1 MVRLVHITT
10 VPDSLDF
17 FTGQIGY
24 MKAQGL
30 DVQAITSPG
39 ELLDFFAARESLRV
53 HAVAMTR
60 RITPLRDLAAV
71 VRLWRL
77 LRRLRPAIVH
87 AHTPK
92 GGLLGMVSAWL
103 AGVPVRVYHLHGLPL
118 TTAGGL
124 KRFLLRAS
132 EKVACRLAH
141 RVLAVSWSL
150 RDEALAQ
157 GLCAPET
164 ITVFRAGSINGVDA
178 LGTFNPE
185 RFRTGARGVVRARY
199 GIPADALVVGFVGR
213 VVRDKGLAELVAS
226 WQTLREEFP
235 NLHLLV
241 VGPFEPQ
248 DPVPPEVKHVLRN
261 DARIHLTGM
270 CLDVPPLY
278 AAMNVLALPTY
289 REGFGVVAIEA
300 GAMGLPVVT
309 TRIPGCV
316 DAVRHG
322 VTGTLVP
329 ARDGLALAEALR
341 QYLRSPELREEHGQ
355 AGRRRVLQD
364 FGQEAIWDAQ
374 FQEYLR
380 LLREKGLPVP
390 VLPKRLAPE
399 VRVAAR

>member
-39 ELLDFFAARESLRV
+39 ELLGVHAAREAIPV
-53 HAVAMTR
+53 HAVAMAR
-60 RITPLRDLAAV
+60 RVTPLRDLGSVA
-71 VRLWRL
+71 RLWRL

-118 TTAGGL
+118 TTAAGL

-132 EKVACRLAH
+132 EKTACRLAH

-157 GLCAPET
+157 GLCPPEK

-185 RFRTGARGVVRARY
+185 RVGAKARDAVRARY

-213 VVRDKGLAELVAS
+213 VVRDKGLAELVES
-226 WQTLREEFP
+226 WQTLRGEFP
-235 NLHLLV
+235 DLHLLV

-248 DPVPPEVKHVLRN
+248 DPVPPEVERVLRG
-261 DARIHLTGM
+261 DPRIHLTGM

-278 AAMNVLALPTY
+278 AAMDVLALPTY

-300 GAMGLPVVT
+300 GAMGLPVVA

-316 DAVRHG
+316 DAVRDG

-329 ARDGLALAEALR
+329 ARDGPALAQALR
-341 QYLRSPELREEHGQ
+341 QYLRSPELRREHGR
-355 AGRRRVLQD
+355 AGRRRVLHD

-380 LLREKGLPVP
+380 LLRAKGLPVP
-390 VLPKRLAPE
+390 ALPARPAPE
-399 VRVAAR
+399 VGVGTR

>member
-60 RITPLRDLAAV
+60 RITPLRDLVSV
-71 VRLWRL
+71 VRLWRR
-77 LRRLRPAIVH
+77 LRRLRPVIVH

-92 GGLLGMVSAWL
+92 GGLLGMMSAWL

-132 EKVACRLAH
+132 EKAACRLAH

-157 GLCAPET
+157 GLCAPEK

-185 RFRTGARGVVRARY
+185 RLRTGARDVVRARY

-213 VVRDKGLAELVAS
+213 VVRDKGLAELVES
-226 WQTLREEFP
+226 WRILREEFP
-235 NLHLLV
+235 DLHLLV

-248 DPVPPEVKHVLRN
+248 DPVPQEVEHVLR
-261 DARIHLTGM
+261 DDPRIHLTGM

-278 AAMNVLALPTY
+278 TAMDVLALPTY

-300 GAMGLPVVT
+300 GAMGLPVVA

-316 DAVRHG
+316 DAVRDG
-322 VTGTLVP
+322 VTGTLVT
-329 ARDGLALAEALR
+329 ARDGPALAEALR
-341 QYLRSPELREEHGQ
+341 QYLRSPKLREEHGQ

-364 FGQEAIWDAQ
+364 FGQEVIWDAQ

-380 LLREKGLPVP
+380 LLWEKGLPVP
-390 VLPKRLAPE
+390 VLPKRPAPE
-399 VRVAAR
+399 IGVAAR